1 MEQTAHDGLIQP
13 RRYQVRRLH
22 DSDKL
27 TQREIAERL
36 GVSLTTVNRDL
47 AETVAPAGYTEA
59 GTPYYPP
66 GRFDLDPDFLERG
79 AQIGREHDVAEAIAR
94 RLVAR
99 EFSGSADIVR
109 QQTPGATRQQVEL
122 MERAVEASR
131 LG

>member
-66 GRFDLDPDFLERG
+66 SRFDLDPHYRERV
-79 AQIGREHDVAEAIAR
+79 AALGREMPEQNAR
-94 RLVAR
+94 LQAAR
-99 EFSGSADIVR
+99 EFSGSADILR
-109 QQTPGATRQQVEL
+109 QPPPKPTVHQVGL
-122 MERAVEASR
+122 MERTIKAASQGR
-131 LG
+131 